1 MLCWC
6 RWSLAEKNTPGTH
19 TKESSGARSAAW
31 MSRRLVSTAVLTS
44 VMTAN
49 TSLPRKQPKRCIRRT
64 SQREGRTATW
74 TAHAGPG
81 GHFFLWTPTNAPT
94 RAKKCRHCGVKSA
107 EEMIIHRND
116 LIIVMHWVWVGSQK
130 VEPMRGTRRFKNG
143 RAQSNRD
150 NSFELY

>member
-1 MLCWC
+1 MN
-6 RWSLAEKNTPGTH
+6 RAHESQRIRLAMNLISRCAYRRSVLRGEKKQH
-19 TKESSGARSAAW
+19 ERAVW
-31 MSRRLVSTAVLTS
+31 MSRRLDMTVLTS

-116 LIIVMHWVWVGSQK
+116 LIIVMLWVWVGSQK
-130 VEPMRGTRRFKNG
+130 VEPMRGTRRYKNG
-143 RAQSNRD
+143 RAQRR
-150 NSFELY
+150 